1 MVNKQIYL
9 ERVNKMMKLK
19 KDQKGFSLVE
29 MVIVIAIMAV
39 IISILAPQ
47 FLRYIETS
55 RRGEDADLVGV
66 IHRVL
71 SAAMADTDIDD
82 RPVGGYGGAGA
93 SKHLSDLE
101 DGTMPDFA
109 EEVALSLGAS
119 DLTTFEANAFE
130 SNAYKGAMIQVEVDP
145 TRQHVTVT
153 VLSNLPDVDDLI
165 VH

>member
-1 MVNKQIYL
+1 
-9 ERVNKMMKLK
+9 
-19 KDQKGFSLVE
+19 
-29 MVIVIAIMAV
+29 
-39 IISILAPQ
+39 
-47 FLRYIETS
+47 
-55 RRGEDADLVGV
+55 
-66 IHRVL
+66 
-71 SAAMADTDIDD
+71 
-82 RPVGGYGGAGA
+82 
-93 SKHLSDLE
+93 
-101 DGTMPDFA
+101 MPDFA